1 MPQQTPPVRVLGTR
15 AGARL
20 YRARRARYIAGLF
33 PCPIHPHS
41 VKNLVTFRRCAL
53 LLLALICPAVPAA
66 AQDASLRPGDAI
78 RVEIW
83 LEKELSGEFPVAVDG
98 TVTLPLLGRQRL
110 VDIPVSAVRDTL
122 IAQYQVYLRNPSID
136 VTPIR
141 RVSVLGQ
148 VQKPGLYGADPTLSL
163 AGVVA
168 LAGGAAPDGDLNRIR
183 IVREGVVFREKVGA
197 GETLSGAN
205 IRSGDQ
211 IIVEQRSWLARNSQ
225 FVIGALLSLATS
237 IATTLIIS
245 N

>member
-1 MPQQTPPVRVLGTR
+1 MC
-15 AGARL
+15 
-20 YRARRARYIAGLF
+20 F
-33 PCPIHPHS
+33 
-41 VKNLVTFRRCAL
+41 
-53 LLLALICPAVPAA
+53 AVPAA
-66 AQDASLRPGDAI
+66 AQEATLRPGDAI

-83 LEKELSGEFPVAVDG
+83 LEQGLSGEFAVGLDG

-110 VDIPVSAVRDTL
+110 VDIPMSAVRDTL
-122 IAQYQVYLRNPSID
+122 ITQYQQYLRNPSIN

-148 VQKPGLYGADPTLSL
+148 VQRPGLYGADPTLSL

-168 LAGGAAPDGDLNRIR
+168 LAGGATPDGDLNRIR
-183 IVREGVVFREKVGA
+183 IVREGVVIRETVGA

-211 IIVEQRSWLARNSQ
+211 IIVEQRSWFARNSQ
-225 FVIGALLSLATS
+225 FVIGAVLSLATS
-237 IATTLIIS
+237 IATTLIITSGS